1 MTMKP
6 FISKAI
12 QNLIKFKKQPKAF
25 IVSLTKMIANRP
37 VRNIG
42 LIFLNTNFSGNKY
55 ILYCM
60 KMLKTTS

>member
-12 QNLIKFKKQPKAF
+12 QNLIKFKKIKAF
-25 IVSLTKMIANRP
+25 IVSLTKMVANRQ

-42 LIFLNTNFSGNKY
+42 LKLLNTNYSGNKY
-55 ILYCM
+55 ILCCM